1 MEGENMYY
9 LIKEILTPCS
19 ENEILEGDA
28 QYVVVLTT
36 LQWQQQKERFD
47 MQIDMEMDT
56 PQETKAVVNMDSLTG
71 TLSIPDRNDIGGQRH
86 SFSFALDE
94 KGVVWVDD
102 SGYVLEML
110 RKMSRTKKWRLP
122 GLERFLYDL
131 LEMTIGDDL
140 TLLEKSEHR
149 LNMIEESILRDQVK
163 TYPKEMNDI
172 RGDLLDL
179 RVHYEQLIDLG
190 QELEENENGFFKEEN
205 LRYGDIPRIEGV
217 NDTLA
222 QLQSRGY
229 RMAVASSSTQDYI
242 ELCTDRAGIAHF
254 FDVRFSAERVKNTK
268 PAPDVFL
275 AAAEKMG
282 AAPEDCVVVED
293 STNGTLAAKAA
304 GMRCIGF
311 ANPDSPGQC
320 LDAADLRIDRFA
332 QLLDVL

>member
-1 MEGENMYY
+1 MYY
-9 LIKEILTPCS
+9 LIKEVLTPCS
-19 ENEILEGDA
+19 EKEIHAGDA

-36 LQWQQQKERFD
+36 QQWQQQKERFD
-47 MQIDMEMDT
+47 MLIDMEMDA

-163 TYPKEMNDI
+163 TYPKELNDI

-205 LRYGDIPRIEGV
+205 LRYFHLFTERVVRLRDIV
-217 NDTLA
+217 NGQREYVM
-222 QLQSRGY
+222 QLRDLMQS
-229 RMAVASSSTQDYI
+229 Q
-242 ELCTDRAGIAHF
+242 L
-254 FDVRFSAERVKNTK
+254 DVRQNRIMTVLTVVTSI
-268 PAPDVFL
+268 FL
-275 AAAEKMG
+275 PLTLIAGWYGMNFRYM
-282 AAPEDCVVVED
+282 PELEWRYSYPVVIVVSILIVVV
-293 STNGTLAAKAA
+293 
-304 GMRCIGF
+304 
-311 ANPDSPGQC
+311 C
-320 LDAADLRIDRFA
+320 LVWFKRKKWM
-332 QLLDVL
+332 